1 MFVVSAL
8 ALKRLLRANVAI
20 FTFVYIVWFII
31 AYLLNYESVRSS
43 CLISS
48 VERFLTSC
56 NKAAIS

>member
-31 AYLLNYESVRSS
+31 AYLLTMNLSGV
-43 CLISS
+43 L
-48 VERFLTSC
+48 V
-56 NKAAIS
+56 